1 MNGLEAAE
9 HLSKLQTR
17 ITALTK
23 VIDYLD
29 DDRDFYGEIDVLT
42 EIKSCAESEREQ
54 LDAKLR
60 AVQL

>member
-1 MNGLEAAE
+1 MNGLEASE
-9 HLSKLQTR
+9 RLSKLQDR
-17 ITALTK
+17 VMALTK

-29 DDRDFYGEIDVLT
+29 DDRDFYGEIAVLT
-42 EIKSCAESEREQ
+42 EIKICAESEREQ